1 MKTNEGTILNL
12 CDNAGAAFDALT
24 KAKHISGS
32 LLSYFDSGME
42 TETDRNSILYEFKGR
57 GIDMWILADYLQ
69 EFDEILKK
77 IENGIDE
84 LFQEAKRVQH
94 ND

>member
-57 GIDMWILADYLQ
+57 GINMWILADYLQ
-69 EFDEILKK
+69 ELDEILKK
-77 IENGIDE
+77 LKMALMNC
-84 LFQEAKRVQH
+84 FKS
-94 ND
+94 